1 MAGRVLLTGATGF
14 VGTYL
19 APILRER
26 GFTVDAVGR
35 ADTGPLGPNTD
46 WRPFLQEDT
55 SAIIHLAGRAHVMR
69 EEDGDPV
76 AAYDRVNRGATLAL
90 AEQAMRAGIKRFVY
104 VSSVKAMGEQGL
116 DLNPSMPPLPS
127 DPYGESKLAA
137 EQGLIAFGSDLDTV
151 ILRPPLVYGPGV
163 KANFLALLKVVDRG
177 IPLPLGMVRNRRSLI
192 SLRNLSDA
200 LIFALDCAPGIYCPT
215 DDTPISTPDLI
226 AGLGRALGTRPILL
240 PIPVWMLKA
249 LGAVLGRSA
258 MIDRLTGDLTFSGW
272 PPGWSPPQSAP
283 EGFAEVAGWYR
294 ARPAKGA
301 DAGN

>member
-35 ADTGPLGPNTD
+35 TETGPLGPDTD
-46 WRPFLQEDT
+46 WRPFLHEDT
-55 SAIIHLAGRAHVMR
+55 AAVIHLAGRAHVMR
-69 EEDGDPV
+69 EEEADPA
-76 AAYDRVNRGATLAL
+76 AAYDRVNRGATMAL
-90 AEQAMRAGIKRFVY
+90 AEQAVRAGVKRFVY

-116 DLNPSMPPLPS
+116 DLDPAMPPLPS

-137 EQGLIAFGSDLDTV
+137 ERGLTALSADLDTV

-163 KANFLALLKVVDRG
+163 KANFLALLKAVDRG
-177 IPLPLGMVRNRRSLI
+177 IPLPLGLVRNRRSLI

-215 DDTPISTPDLI
+215 DGDPISTPDLI
-226 AGLGRALGTRPILL
+226 RGLGRALGKRPVLL
-240 PIPVWMLKA
+240 PVPVWMLKA
-249 LGAVLGRSA
+249 LGAVLGRTGA
-258 MIDRLTGDLTFSGW
+258 VDRLTGDLTFRGR
-272 PPGWSPPQSAP
+272 PPGWSPPQTAA
-283 EGFAEVAGWYR
+283 EGFDEVAAWYR
-294 ARPAKGA
+294 SLPGKAA
-301 DAGN
+301 DAGR